1 LQHIEAQPF
10 LAIRGKQ
17 LVGCLTAST
26 HSLFPD
32 EKAGFFGYFK
42 IVDDYEA
49 GSRLLESAAE
59 WLAVRGRELMI
70 GPVNL
75 SPYEQMGLLVE
86 GFDQPARFMM
96 PYNPPYYVDFFEK
109 AGFLKEADFY
119 SYYCSLDQPVP
130 ARLVRIARRAG
141 RVAGL
146 KVRPVDFSKLEGE
159 GERFSFIHNEAMRAT
174 WGFIPLSS
182 AEGIAVLRGLRLFA
196 DPSMILFA
204 EVDDHAVAL
213 CMTLPDLDPKMK
225 TARLAVLAVVPEY
238 RFRGL
243 EALLILESLTV
254 LRRKGFVALE
264 ISLVG
269 EDNIMVKRII
279 ANLLGEM
286 IAKRYR
292 VYRKT
297 IL

>member
-1 LQHIEAQPF
+1 M
-10 LAIRGKQ
+10 
-17 LVGCLTAST
+17 VGCLTAST

-32 EKAGFFGYFK
+32 QKAGFFGYFK
-42 IVDDYEA
+42 IIDDYET
-49 GSRLLESAAE
+49 GNRLLESAAE
-59 WLAVRGRELMI
+59 WLAVRGKELMI

-96 PYNPPYYVDFFEK
+96 PYNPPYYVDFFES
-109 AGFLKEADFY
+109 AGFLKEVDFY
-119 SYYCSLDQPVP
+119 SYNCNLNQTVP
-130 ARLVRIARRAG
+130 DRLIRIARRAG
-141 RVAGL
+141 RAAGL
-146 KVRPVDFSKLEGE
+146 KVRQIDFSKLRGE

-174 WGFIPLSS
+174 WGFMPLSS

-204 EVDDHAVAL
+204 EVGGHAVAL
-213 CMTLPDLDPKMK
+213 CMTLPGFDPKTK

-238 RFRGL
+238 RFKGL
-243 EALLILESLTV
+243 EALLILESLAV

-279 ANLLGEM
+279 ANLLEER

-292 VYRKT
+292 VYRKA